1 MLLGAIR
8 SCPLKAYIIIMY
20 SPAAAKLT
28 WVQYVGCCKKKNL
41 HSGVANSSD
50 NVFTHL

>member
-28 WVQYVGCCKKKNL
+28 GVQYVGCCKPED
-41 HSGVANSSD
+41 SAFPGRQ
-50 NVFTHL
+50 FF